1 MTTNGYGPPTAGTGT
16 ACIDCHRAAAEGAQ
30 LHRTL
35 SLCVT
40 CASPIFTMP
49 KPSQPAKSSKK
60 DKSPS
65 STTSAL
71 KSKSPAEFFAE
82 HQNIAGFD
90 NAGKS
95 LYTTVREF
103 VENALD
109 AAEAVH
115 TLPDIR
121 VTLERLDNSTF
132 NQLRGIQQH
141 TRKDQ
146 SLYQPDKDR
155 VADKAGKRAVTVL
168 AKKAGTGKSAALGD
182 DKDDEDDIFALTPE
196 PSASLSSIATQPS
209 EEAVSERASG
219 RSYFRITCTDNGVG
233 MPHSSIPNML
243 GIVLS
248 STKYGVKQTRGKF
261 GLGAKMALVWAKK
274 STGLPIQVRSATNA
288 EGRVSE
294 CTLDIDIHKNE
305 PRVIRHEQVANSEHW
320 RGTEISVVIE
330 GNWTTY
336 RSKVIQYFKQLAVI
350 TPYANMHF
358 DYTDPHSATRC
369 FSAFYR
375 RRTDVMPPPPV
386 EVKHHPSSVDNLLVE
401 SLIHNTKEKRL
412 DRFLSREFSNI
423 STPLA
428 HRLLSE
434 LDTTFTPTTPPAA
447 LSKKQVHQLT
457 HLLQEAKFDRPSSEC
472 LSPAGEYNL
481 RLGII
486 KEMQP
491 DMVATFRDEAGVSE
505 GHPFVVE
512 AAVSVGGRCK
522 PGVNV
527 YRYANRIPLLFE
539 GSNDVV
545 SVVCNKHVRWAAYRI
560 KLNTDRIGVFVSIV
574 SSKVPFKGTS
584 KEYIGDD
591 RGVLH
596 DSVKRSV
603 VGCCLQLKK
612 RIASR
617 QRERD
622 REERKK
628 LFKRYIPDV
637 TRAVWGVLTLMQTEA
652 VIPQWT
658 AGQDGG
664 RASKRRREA
673 VNDDDARAAAGDG
686 SGGLREGV
694 GVSAAMAELYSSVMK
709 RMRSGELSGERLSEC
724 LNVCVERKNSE
735 LAMEYVVEQGR
746 KTGEADYCQLGLF
759 PTHQREQ
766 ALTIYHPLARLRLV

>member
-1 MTTNGYGPPTAGTGT
+1 M
-16 ACIDCHRAAAEGAQ
+16 
-30 LHRTL
+30 
-35 SLCVT
+35 S
-40 CASPIFTMP
+40 
-49 KPSQPAKSSKK
+49 KSSKSHK
-60 DKSPS
+60 PS
-65 STTSAL
+65 SSSTSSAL
-71 KSKSPAEFFAE
+71 KSKSPAEFFSE

-90 NAGKS
+90 NAGQCSAHVTRLCLTRWPLASTNSGCVLCCAGKS

-109 AAEAVH
+109 AAEAAH

-121 VTLERLDNSTF
+121 VTVERLDNSAF
-132 NQLRGIQQH
+132 NQLRGIKQH
-141 TRKDQ
+141 QRKDQ
-146 SLYQPDKDR
+146 SLYQPERDR
-155 VADKAGKRAVTVL
+155 LGEK
-168 AKKAGTGKSAALGD
+168 AKKPVASSARKSVTGKSVAGNLEE
-182 DKDDEDDIFALTPE
+182 KDDEDDPYALPAE
-196 PSASLSSIATQPS
+196 SSASLSSAAAQSSDEP
-209 EEAVSERASG
+209 AERTSN
-219 RSYFRITCTDNGVG
+219 RSYFRVQCLDNGGG
-233 MPHSSIPNML
+233 MPHASIPSML
-243 GIVLS
+243 GVVLS

-274 STGLPIQVRSATNA
+274 STGLPIQVRSATSA
-288 EGRVSE
+288 EERVSE

-305 PRVIRHEQVANSEHW
+305 PRVIRHEQVANSQHW

-358 DYTDPHSATRC
+358 DYIDPHSATRS

-386 EVKHHPSSVDNLLVE
+386 EVKHHPASVDNLLVE
-401 SLIHNTKEKRL
+401 SLIHQTREKRL

-423 STPLA
+423 STALA
-428 HRLLSE
+428 QRLLSE
-434 LDTTFTPTTPPAA
+434 LDASFTPTTPPSA
-447 LSKKQVHQLT
+447 LSKKQIHQLT
-457 HLLQEAKFDRPSSEC
+457 HLLQEAKFDKPSSEC

-481 RLGII
+481 RLGIV
-486 KEMQP
+486 KELQP
-491 DMVATFRDEAGVSE
+491 DMVATFSDEAGVSE

-512 AAVSVGGRCK
+512 AAVSLGGRCK

-545 SVVCNKHVRWAAYRI
+545 SVVCNKHVRWSAYRI
-560 KLNTDRIGVFVSIV
+560 KINTDRIGVFVSIV

-596 DSVKRSV
+596 ESVKRSV

-637 TRAVWGVLTLMQTEA
+637 TRAVWGVLTLMQQDAVLPKWTEGA
-652 VIPQWT
+652 
-658 AGQDGG
+658 DGG
-664 RASKRRREA
+664 RANKRRREEVHSA
-673 VNDDDARAAAGDG
+673 E
-686 SGGLREGV
+686 EGEVGMRV
-694 GVSAAMAELYSSVMK
+694 GVSGAMADLYASVMK
-709 RMRSGELSGERLSEC
+709 RMRSGEVSDARLSDC

-746 KTGEADYCQLGLF
+746 KTGEADQCQLGLF
-759 PTHQREQ
+759 PTQQREQ

>member
-1 MTTNGYGPPTAGTGT
+1 MST
-16 ACIDCHRAAAEGAQ
+16 
-30 LHRTL
+30 
-35 SLCVT
+35 
-40 CASPIFTMP
+40 
-49 KPSQPAKSSKK
+49 SSKK
-60 DKSPS
+60 DKSS
-65 STTSAL
+65 SSPTSAL
-71 KSKSPAEFFAE
+71 KSKSPAEFFSE

-109 AAEAVH
+109 AAEAAH

-121 VTLERLDNSTF
+121 VAVERLDSGTF
-132 NQLRGIQQH
+132 NQLRGIKQH
-141 TRKDQ
+141 QRKDQ
-146 SLYQPDKDR
+146 SLYQLERDR
-155 VADKAGKRAVTVL
+155 GGEKGRKSATSS
-168 AKKAGTGKSAALGD
+168 AKKVVTGQSTASSD
-182 DKDDEDDIFALTPE
+182 VRDDEDDPYALPAE
-196 PSASLSSIATQPS
+196 PTASLSSATQPPD
-209 EEAVSERASG
+209 EAADRTSG
-219 RSYFRITCTDNGVG
+219 RSYFRVTCLDNGGG
-233 MPHSSIPNML
+233 MPHASIPPML

-274 STGLPIQVRSATNA
+274 STGLPIQVRSATSE

-305 PRVIRHEQVANSEHW
+305 PRVIRHEQVANSQHW

-336 RSKVIQYFKQLAVI
+336 RSKVINYFKQLAVI

-358 DYTDPHSATRC
+358 DYIDPHSTTRS
-369 FSAFYR
+369 FSSFYR

-386 EVKHHPSSVDNLLVE
+386 EVKHHPASVDNLLVE

-412 DRFLSREFSNI
+412 DRFLAREFSNI

-434 LDTTFTPTTPPAA
+434 LDTSFTPTTPPTA
-447 LSKKQVHQLT
+447 LSKKQIHQLT
-457 HLLQEAKFDRPSSEC
+457 HLLQEAKFDKPSSEC

-486 KEMQP
+486 KELQP

-522 PGVNV
+522 PGVTV

-560 KLNTDRIGVFVSIV
+560 KINTDRIGVFVSIV

-596 DSVKRSV
+596 ESVKRSV

-637 TRAVWGVLTLMQTEA
+637 TRAVWGVLTLMQEEA
-652 VIPQWT
+652 VIPQWMR
-658 AGQDGG
+658 GEEGG
-664 RASKRRREA
+664 RGSKRRRGEVEGEA
-673 VNDDDARAAAGDG
+673 DG
-686 SGGLREGV
+686 EVGVRV
-694 GVSAAMAELYSSVMK
+694 GVSGAMAELYSSVIK
-709 RMRSGELSGERLSEC
+709 RMRSGELSDARLSEC

-746 KTGEADYCQLGLF
+746 KTGEADQCQLGLF
-759 PTHQREQ
+759 PTQQREQ

>member
-1 MTTNGYGPPTAGTGT
+1 M
-16 ACIDCHRAAAEGAQ
+16 
-30 LHRTL
+30 
-35 SLCVT
+35 S
-40 CASPIFTMP
+40 
-49 KPSQPAKSSKK
+49 KSSKK
-60 DKSPS
+60 SPS
-65 STTSAL
+65 SSTSSTL
-71 KSKSPAEFFAE
+71 KSKSPAEFFSE

-109 AAEAVH
+109 ATEAVN

-121 VTLERLDNSTF
+121 VTLERLDPATF
-132 NQLRGIQQH
+132 NQLRGITQH

-146 SLYQPDKDR
+146 SLYQPER
-155 VADKAGKRAVTVL
+155 TGTGEKAKKTATSS
-168 AKKAGTGKSAALGD
+168 AKKAATSKAAAGGD
-182 DKDDEDDIFALTPE
+182 EKMEEDDPYALPAE
-196 PSASLSSIATQPS
+196 SPAASSSSSAQPS
-209 EEAVSERASG
+209 TDEAAERVSG
-219 RSYFRITCTDNGVG
+219 RSYFRVTCHDNGGG
-233 MPHSSIPNML
+233 MPHASIPSML
-243 GIVLS
+243 GVVLS

-274 STGLPIQVRSATNA
+274 STGLPISVRSATSA

-294 CTLDIDIHKNE
+294 TVLDIDIHKNE
-305 PRVIRHEQVANSEHW
+305 PRVIRHEQLVNTQRW

-336 RSKVIQYFKQLAVI
+336 RAKVVQYFSQLAVI

-358 DYTDPHSATRC
+358 AYVDAQSASRSFTHT
-369 FSAFYR
+369 YR

-386 EVKHHPSSVDNLLVE
+386 EVKHHPASVDNLLVE
-401 SLIHNTKEKRL
+401 SLIHSTKEKRL
-412 DRFLSREFSNI
+412 DRFLAREFSNI
-423 STPLA
+423 STALA

-434 LDTTFTPTTPPAA
+434 LDASFTPDTAPSA
-447 LSKKQVHQLT
+447 LSKKQIHQLT
-457 HLLQEAKFDRPSSEC
+457 HLLQEAKFDKPSSAC

-481 RLGII
+481 RLGIV
-486 KEMQP
+486 KELRP

-560 KLNTDRIGVFVSIV
+560 KVNADRIGVFVSIV

-596 DSVKRSV
+596 ESVKRSV

-637 TRAVWGVLTLMQTEA
+637 TRAVWGVLSLMQHEA
-652 VIPQWT
+652 VIPSWVNGGG
-658 AGQDGG
+658 AEGAARGQ
-664 RASKRRREA
+664 KRRREEEGKDAEGEESGTAGA
-673 VNDDDARAAAGDG
+673 VVSA
-686 SGGLREGV
+686 GV
-694 GVSAAMAELYSSVMK
+694 GVSGAMAALYESVMK

-746 KTGEADYCQLGLF
+746 KTGEADQCQLGVF
-759 PTHQREQ
+759 PTQQREQ

>member
-1 MTTNGYGPPTAGTGT
+1 M
-16 ACIDCHRAAAEGAQ
+16 
-30 LHRTL
+30 
-35 SLCVT
+35 S
-40 CASPIFTMP
+40 
-49 KPSQPAKSSKK
+49 KSS
-60 DKSPS
+60 S
-65 STTSAL
+65 SKAKTSSSSSAL

-95 LYTTVREF
+95 LYTTIREF

-109 AAEAVH
+109 AAEASH
-115 TLPDIR
+115 TLPDIH
-121 VTLERLDNSTF
+121 VTLERLDSRTF
-132 NQLRGIQQH
+132 NQLRGITQH
-141 TRKDQ
+141 QRKDQ
-146 SLYQPDKDR
+146 SLYQPDR
-155 VADKAGKRAVTVL
+155 DKATDK
-168 AKKAGTGKSAALGD
+168 AKKSTTASAKKSATKAASTD
-182 DKDDEDDIFALTPE
+182 AKDDDDDPYALPADPAATSL
-196 PSASLSSIATQPS
+196 SASTTQPAD
-209 EEAVSERASG
+209 EAAERAASAG
-219 RSYFRITCTDNGVG
+219 RAYFRITCLDNGGG
-233 MPHSSIPNML
+233 MPHASIPSML
-243 GIVLS
+243 GVVLS

-274 STGLPIQVRSATNA
+274 STGLPIQVRSATS
-288 EGRVSE
+288 EDERVSE

-305 PRVIRHEQVANSEHW
+305 PRIIRHERVANTERW

-336 RSKVIQYFKQLAVI
+336 RSKVVNYFKQLAVI

-358 DYTDPHSATRC
+358 TYTDPHSAARSLT
-369 FSAFYR
+369 AFYR

-412 DRFLSREFSNI
+412 DRFLAREFSNI

-434 LDTTFTPTTPPAA
+434 LDASFTPTTPPTA

-457 HLLQEAKFDRPSSEC
+457 HLLQEAKFERPSSDA

-486 KEMQP
+486 KELAP

-545 SVVCNKHVRWAAYRI
+545 AVVCNKHVRWAAYRI
-560 KLNTDRIGVFVSIV
+560 KINTDRIGVFVSIV

-637 TRAVWGVLTLMQTEA
+637 TRAVWNVLTLMQQDA

-658 AGQDGG
+658 DGQGGG
-664 RASKRRREA
+664 RASKRRRAEGG
-673 VNDDDARAAAGDG
+673 GDG
-686 SGGLREGV
+686 SSGVEVGV
-694 GVSAAMAELYSSVMK
+694 GVSAAMAELYGSVMK
-709 RMRSGELSGERLSEC
+709 RMRSGELSDARLSEC

-746 KTGEADYCQLGLF
+746 KTGEADQCQLGVF
-759 PTHQREQ
+759 TAQQKEQ